1 IENYRRAA
9 WLQENVD
16 GLALRYLLQ
25 RRSIREADQ
34 IYRQATRPLLWA
46 ARYFRPLEREEHL
59 VFVDATGGRVFA
71 YRHVLDENAPGASL
85 SLEQA
90 RALAERALAQG
101 GFKLAD
107 FELQDSQAEKRKA
120 REDYTFVWQAK
131 PGDSRNVGDEHYRAT
146 VEIAG
151 DQVVNL
157 SRSFK
162 LPEDW
167 EREWTAT
174 RLPGVI
180 LTGIAVLLFA
190 GLVGGAILLFVIQ
203 VRSGKVPWRASAKAG
218 VFLALLMLLLELN
231 RLAVIESA
239 YQTSIPLSTYHVIIA
254 LGSFVGP
261 LLGGLFGWL
270 LIGFVTSLYPEAWRV
285 FRGGSP
291 RAWRR
296 DAALAIALSVA
307 AAAALARLEALVA
320 SRFHAY
326 APVRI
331 GLVPSG
337 LDAFWPGPGFFLHAL
352 LYGAV
357 AAAAAAVLIRLV
369 RLGLHY
375 HAWWLW
381 AGGLLLLVTLGP
393 ARAHSLPEFLLGW
406 GLGLLTVTVAVGIV
420 LAFFRNNILAYV
432 GAAFCLQVAEPL
444 VSLFSQPLS
453 FFRWNGAVLALL
465 VPAVLAWLLL
475 AVRER
480 PAHH

>member
-1 IENYRRAA
+1 M
-9 WLQENVD
+9 
-16 GLALRYLLQ
+16 
-25 RRSIREADQ
+25 
-34 IYRQATRPLLWA
+34 WA
-46 ARYFRPLEREEHL
+46 VRYFRPLEREEHL

-203 VRSGKVPWRASAKAG
+203 VRSGKVPWR
-218 VFLALLMLLLELN
+218 
-231 RLAVIESA
+231 
-239 YQTSIPLSTYHVIIA
+239 
-254 LGSFVGP
+254 
-261 LLGGLFGWL
+261 
-270 LIGFVTSLYPEAWRV
+270 
-285 FRGGSP
+285 
-291 RAWRR
+291 
-296 DAALAIALSVA
+296 
-307 AAAALARLEALVA
+307 
-320 SRFHAY
+320 
-326 APVRI
+326 
-331 GLVPSG
+331 
-337 LDAFWPGPGFFLHAL
+337 
-352 LYGAV
+352 
-357 AAAAAAVLIRLV
+357 
-369 RLGLHY
+369 
-375 HAWWLW
+375 
-381 AGGLLLLVTLGP
+381 
-393 ARAHSLPEFLLGW
+393 
-406 GLGLLTVTVAVGIV
+406 
-420 LAFFRNNILAYV
+420 
-432 GAAFCLQVAEPL
+432 
-444 VSLFSQPLS
+444 
-453 FFRWNGAVLALL
+453 
-465 VPAVLAWLLL
+465 
-475 AVRER
+475 
-480 PAHH
+480 